1 MLAGHIVEYPSTE
14 TLSEATAGGGEV
26 EAVTYPLCR
35 DLVDRWEVVTE
46 EDIRWGM
53 KYIWDVH
60 QERVEGAG
68 QKVVV
73 GQPAGCGGKLGQGRD
88 LLHSLPAAHFLPI
101 RTHQGSTL

>member
-1 MLAGHIVEYPSTE
+1 MYEWTTWS
-14 TLSEATAGGGEV
+14 AGGGGRGGSGNTLHLAEM
-26 EAVTYPLCR
+26 PSR
-35 DLVDRWEVVTE
+35 QE
-46 EDIRWGM
+46 E
-53 KYIWDVH
+53 
-60 QERVEGAG
+60 ERVEGAG